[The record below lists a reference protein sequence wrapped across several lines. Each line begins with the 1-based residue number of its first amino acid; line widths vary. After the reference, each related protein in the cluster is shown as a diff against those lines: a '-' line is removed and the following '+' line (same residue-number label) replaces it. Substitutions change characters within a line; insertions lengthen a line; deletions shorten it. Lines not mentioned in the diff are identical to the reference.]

1 MALFWQIN
9 LQENK
14 KEDNI
19 MKTKNNVQKTALR
32 FTAVILSFILISVT
46 VSAQGLWK
54 ELLSS
59 DHFKQIAFSLLE
71 NPSKIKNVVPDKEL
85 SFTANSFNYKEEV
98 ENPMELESWMIDDS
112 NFDSIKIESNIV
124 IIGDKENELT
134 IESWMLD
141 DNIWDI

>member
-46 VSAQGLWK
+46 VSAQGLWE

-85 SFTANSFNYKEEV
+85 SFTANSFN
-98 ENPMELESWMIDDS
+98 
-112 NFDSIKIESNIV
+112 
-124 IIGDKENELT
+124 
-134 IESWMLD
+134 
-141 DNIWDI
+141 